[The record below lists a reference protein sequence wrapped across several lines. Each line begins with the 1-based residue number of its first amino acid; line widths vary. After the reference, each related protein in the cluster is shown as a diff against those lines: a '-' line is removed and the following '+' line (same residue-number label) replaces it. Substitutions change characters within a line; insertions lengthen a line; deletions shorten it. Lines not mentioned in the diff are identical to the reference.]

1 MIGKRTWGGL
11 IGIAANP
18 PLIDGRLLIMPFFR
32 FFTPEG
38 QWRLKNE
45 GAAPDID
52 VELDPVQV
60 NPGRD
65 SQLDVAIANVLERL
79 QTYAPIQR
87 KTALAMPTK
96 LGD

>member
-65 SQLDVAIANVLERL
+65 SQLDTAIANVLNRL
-79 QTYAPIQR
+79 RTYAPMLR
-87 KTALAMPTK
+87 KTAPAMPTK
-96 LGD
+96 FGD